1 MIAVLP
7 NGYLTI
13 LEAAEVLSRTI
24 YAGVPDLPI
33 VSKLRKNGLDVRDGQ
48 ATDRAIAELWKAV
61 DKGMLR
67 ALVIGGRPRR
77 ILRLS
82 PELTKVIPFLRSPRG
97 RGFTFLR
104 SSNPAHSQLA
114 SWFGQSF
121 YEAELAFEGTE
132 VEKLARKLMRVRR
145 VAQKAD
151 GKKKPRGRPSRIALL
166 QPVIGHVIAQKK
178 WNPTLGMKAL
188 TREVNRVGKWP
199 TYVSEDTVARALD
212 LLHEQT
218 RDRRFE
224 RVRRERRPR

>member
-1 MIAVLP
+1 MITVLP

-97 RGFTFLR
+97 RGFTHLCTV
-104 SSNPAHSQLA
+104 L
-114 SWFGQSF
+114 
-121 YEAELAFEGTE
+121 
-132 VEKLARKLMRVRR
+132 
-145 VAQKAD
+145 
-151 GKKKPRGRPSRIALL
+151 
-166 QPVIGHVIAQKK
+166 
-178 WNPTLGMKAL
+178 
-188 TREVNRVGKWP
+188 REVRL
-199 TYVSEDTVARALD
+199 RAAV
-212 LLHEQT
+212 HRAPCQCT
-218 RDRRFE
+218 GTTMHQHSAPGRFE
-224 RVRRERRPR
+224 PSPIHHWVN

>member
-33 VSKLRKNGLDVRDGQ
+33 VSELWKNGLDVRDGQ

-166 QPVIGHVIAQKK
+166 QPVIGQPSA
-178 WNPTLGMKAL
+178 
-188 TREVNRVGKWP
+188 
-199 TYVSEDTVARALD
+199 SC
-212 LLHEQT
+212 
-218 RDRRFE
+218 RRY
-224 RVRRERRPR
+224 PDIGSG